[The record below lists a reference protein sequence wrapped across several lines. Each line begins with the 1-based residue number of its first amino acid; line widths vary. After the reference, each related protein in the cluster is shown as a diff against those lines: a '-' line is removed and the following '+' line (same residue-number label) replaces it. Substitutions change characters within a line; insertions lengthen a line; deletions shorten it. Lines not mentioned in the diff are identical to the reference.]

1 LTFQSF
7 DLDLIKV
14 ILETKQVDGTNFD
27 IYIMTTINISTCK
40 EHNRLILNISHLLTL
55 KPLVSSRTPGM
66 TWNINY
72 CATGRQKHHIFNCF
86 PLLNIKFDTLLMLV
100 IDVLFF
106 YVFSETWKQILD
118 FQVLWLPSPTW
129 VRYLLN
135 DKTNALAC
143 KAKEQLTQKPLL
155 RSEVNLIQQMK
166 SDCNRRKTI
175 KHLHYEIFS
184 EFHCTYL

>member
-106 YVFSETWKQILD
+106 YVFSENLKANSWFSGSMTPL
-118 FQVLWLPSPTW
+118 
-129 VRYLLN
+129 
-135 DKTNALAC
+135 TNMSSIFAEWQNKCFSLQSQRTTNT
-143 KAKEQLTQKPLL
+143 ETFI
-155 RSEVNLIQQMK
+155 EVW
-166 SDCNRRKTI
+166 S
-175 KHLHYEIFS
+175 
-184 EFHCTYL
+184 